1 MMTMDARSRPGV
13 AGPAGKGVVR
23 LEGGFRLEREPALP
37 EGRIGFEWVGNPDGP
52 TVVVLGGISADAH
65 PCAHELDTNHGWW
78 DPLVGPG
85 RALDTG
91 RLRVVGMDWV
101 GGPGGSS
108 APPRAPGSG
117 AIPVVT
123 TGDQARALA
132 AVLDHLGMERVDAV
146 VGASYGAMVALAF
159 GAHHPERASRLV
171 AISGAHES
179 HPMATALRSIQRR
192 IALLGEGTGDTRSG
206 LILARAL
213 AMTTYRT
220 ALEFRGRFD
229 MTPSIESGAF
239 RFPVDEYLEH
249 HGRRF
254 ADRFELDHFLCL
266 CQSLDL
272 HRVDPAHVRVPTTLL
287 AVEEDTLVPP
297 WQVRELH
304 QALAAPS
311 ELVEIRSPYGHDA
324 FLVEEVAVGDVLRRL
339 TGGAAVGPRGGDG
352 LRDVGTPDGPDG
364 RRAGGSEVRRGR

>member
-1 MMTMDARSRPGV
+1 MMPMETKSGPDV
-13 AGPAGKGVVR
+13 AAPAGKGVVR
-23 LEGGFRLEREPALP
+23 LEGGFRLEREAPLP
-37 EGRIGFEWVGNPDGP
+37 EGQIGFEWVGNPDGP

-65 PCAHELDTNHGWW
+65 PCAHEVNPSEGWW

-108 APPRAPGSG
+108 APPRPPGSG

-123 TGDQARALA
+123 TGDQAHALV
-132 AVLDHLGMERVDAV
+132 AVLDHLGVDRVDAV

-159 GAHHPERASRLV
+159 GAQHPERARRIV

-179 HPMATALRSIQRR
+179 HPMATALRSLQRR
-192 IALLGEGTGDTRSG
+192 IALLGEGAGDTRSG
-206 LILARAL
+206 LVLARAL

-220 ALEFRGRFD
+220 ALEFRDRFE

-272 HRVDPAHVRVPTTLL
+272 HRVDPADVRVPTTLL

-304 QALAAPS
+304 RDLGAPS

-324 FLVEEVAVGDVLRRL
+324 FLVEEVVVGRVLRRV
-339 TGGAAVGPRGGDG
+339 TGGGAVGLRGGDG
-352 LRDVGTPDGPDG
+352 SQDGGSHDGADG
-364 RRAGGSEVRRGR
+364 RRAGGSEVRDGG